1 MRQRGLTVI
10 TKIRP
15 DRVEDLRS
23 LLEAIGQ
30 EINENPVISF
40 ASFRTVHFLRWVIL
54 DETSINK
61 KRIPAQLVL
70 STNFDGKLSPH
81 LEDLCSS
88 NLDGLFQIYSHCEGA
103 PKEKSV
109 QELSDY
115 LRKNRIPIS
124 AFYRGTAGREVGQ
137 IHQEQSL
144 WKKIQ
149 DLLGEN
155 ASGIVENLK
164 AGLTDEI
171 KKDSSFD
178 WAFSQYKKEFN
189 QKYGGIILGLQV
201 VVILTAL
208 LALIIFLPIP
218 AYVIPT
224 IIFLLLGGWWIQ
236 LRVLEKKDEEKFIA
250 SRQDPSEV
258 AILLKK
264 EDFKVQNQLTHLVE
278 IKPGV
283 IRLYTLKFVLWAI
296 NLLANKVFNRGNLAG
311 IQSIHFARWVII
323 DKGQRLLFFSNY
335 DGSWES
341 YLGEFVDRA
350 AVGLTGVWSNTIGFP
365 PTKNL
370 IRNGARHSA
379 EFKAWARFKQ
389 IPTQVWYSAYPTS
402 SIKNINNNTAIRQGL
417 IKEMD
422 TEKTKEWLQRL

>member
-10 TKIRP
+10 TRIQADK
-15 DRVEDLRS
+15 VNELRS
-23 LLEAIGQ
+23 LLEAIGRD
-30 EINENPVISF
+30 INENPVVSF

-54 DETSINK
+54 DETTINEE
-61 KRIPAQLVL
+61 RIAAQLVL
-70 STNFDGKLSPH
+70 STNFDGKLIPH

-103 PKEKSV
+103 PKEKFS
-109 QELSDY
+109 QHLLHY
-115 LRKNRIPIS
+115 LKKNRISIP
-124 AFYRGTAGREVGQ
+124 AFYRGTAGRKVAQ

-149 DLLGEN
+149 GLLQGSKSEN
-155 ASGIVENLK
+155 GDKIKTKLF
-164 AGLTDEI
+164 DEI
-171 KKDSSFD
+171 KKDPSFA
-178 WAFSQYKKEFN
+178 WAFSPYKKEFN
-189 QKYGGIILGLQV
+189 QQFGGITLRFQALAV
-201 VVILTAL
+201 LAAL
-208 LALIIFLPIP
+208 LALIIILPIP
-218 AYVIPT
+218 SYIIPT
-224 IIFLLLGGWWIQ
+224 FLFLFLGGWWIQ
-236 LRVLEKKDEEKFIA
+236 LRVLEKKDEEAFIA
-250 SRQDPSEV
+250 ARQDPSEV
-258 AILLKK
+258 AVLMKK

-296 NLLANKVFNRGNLAG
+296 NLLASRVYNKGNLAG

-323 DKGQRLLFFSNY
+323 DKGRRLLFFSNY

-350 AVGLTGVWSNTIGFP
+350 AVGLTGVWSNTVGFP

-389 IPTQVWYSAYPTS
+389 IPTQIWYSAYPTS

-417 IKEMD
+417 IKKMNP
-422 TEKTKEWLQRL
+422 EKTKEWLQRL